1 VTDETEIGGPDAR
14 FQPTAW
20 TVVRQAQAGSA
31 DAMERLISTYWKP
44 VYFFIRRRGNDIETA
59 KDLTQSFFATAL
71 EKDFLDG
78 VSSEKGKF
86 RSYLLAAL
94 AHFLS
99 NEYDRAKAK
108 KRGGDFNFVQ
118 AEVELAAADAS
129 PEKAFLAKWAV
140 ETLARAMTRLRAET
154 SPEDLSLL
162 TGAARADLSPTD
174 RKHRLYRL
182 RNRLRECLRAEL
194 LPSVERAEEVES
206 EIRELFSALGRE
218 F

>member
-1 VTDETEIGGPDAR
+1 MADETEIGGPEAR

-20 TVVRQAQAGSA
+20 TVVRQAQSGSPE
-31 DAMERLISTYWKP
+31 AMERLVSTYWKP
-44 VYFFIRRRGNDIETA
+44 AYFFIRRRGNDVEAA

-78 VSSEKGKF
+78 VSSEKGRF

-94 AHFLS
+94 SHFLS
-99 NEYDRAKAK
+99 NEFDRARAK

-118 AEVELAAADAS
+118 AEAELAGAEPS
-129 PEKAFLAKWAV
+129 PEKAFLSKWAV
-140 ETLARAMTRLRAET
+140 ETLARAMARLRTET

-162 TGAARADLSPTD
+162 TGAARPDLTPTD

-194 LPSVERAEEVES
+194 LPSVERPEDVDSEV
-206 EIRELFSALGRE
+206 RELFSALGKE
-218 F
+218 S

>member
-20 TVVRQAQAGSA
+20 TVVRQAQAGSSE
-31 DAMERLISTYWKP
+31 AMERLVSTYWKP
-44 VYFFIRRRGNDIETA
+44 AYFFIRRKGNDVEAA

-78 VSSEKGKF
+78 VSSEKGRF

-94 AHFLS
+94 SHFLS
-99 NEYDRAKAK
+99 NEVARARAK

-118 AEVELAAADAS
+118 AEAELAAAEAS

-140 ETLARAMTRLRAET
+140 ETLSRAMARLREET
-154 SPEDLSLL
+154 STEDLALL
-162 TGAARADLSPTD
+162 TGSSRADLSPTD

-194 LPSVERAEEVES
+194 LPSVERAEDVDSEV
-206 EIRELFSALGRE
+206 RELFSALGRE